1 MVALCLR
8 NPSGTNLL
16 VVVRSKHPLPAPF
29 TLILWGNPCRLVAV
43 TKHLTPG
50 TRHPEYI
57 PEFARNLDW
66 FLVFFWRIPDFV
78 PEFVPEFRSGLT
90 CIEFLRRKANPKSES
105 RFLGGSRRGN
115 SGMGF
120 GSEIWKTAER
130 KKKRKEKKR
139 EASLVI
145 FFPFRRGSLILR
157 GCYFLHSQKFQEEKF
172 CMVPAKEYKPPDER
186 KSPPDSRYCPSPAPS
201 WFVSSCVG
209 FRQKSW
215 ARCIGPLSFPPC

>member
-1 MVALCLR
+1 MGAHGAFEA
-8 NPSGTNLL
+8 PQGKIQDWY
-16 VVVRSKHPLPAPF
+16 SKMKISVFA
-29 TLILWGNPCRLVAV
+29 GNQIRFQWRDDGHAS
-43 TKHLTPG
+43 LTFAPG

-78 PEFVPEFRSGLT
+78 PEFVPDFRSGLT
-90 CIEFLRRKANPKSES
+90 CIEFLHRKANPKSDY
-105 RFLGGSRRGN
+105 RFLPGSWRGN
-115 SGMGF
+115 SGTGF

-130 KKKRKEKKR
+130 KKKKRKEKRSK
-139 EASLVI
+139 SCY

-172 CMVPAKEYKPPDER
+172 CIVLAKEYKPLEER
-186 KSPPDSRYCPSPAPS
+186 NSPPDSRYCPSPAPS

-209 FRQKSW
+209 FRKKSW
-215 ARCIGPLSFPPC
+215 ARCIGPLSFPPW